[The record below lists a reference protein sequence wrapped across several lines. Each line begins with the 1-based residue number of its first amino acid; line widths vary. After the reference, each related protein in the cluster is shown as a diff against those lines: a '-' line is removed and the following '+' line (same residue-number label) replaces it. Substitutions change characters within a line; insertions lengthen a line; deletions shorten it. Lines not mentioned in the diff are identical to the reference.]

1 MVNGICEGKRCNIM
15 LDSGSSVSLISSA
28 FVNHL
33 HLDQKISPSSVK
45 LISFSND
52 NIPVQGE
59 LRLNLGIAGQTSNHD
74 FVVTD
79 RLLETEF
86 LLGIDFMQQH
96 EITLNLGRRELIT
109 RWGFCQITDIPTP
122 VKRSMKIRC
131 QKTVQIPP
139 NSMMYITGSL
149 EAGNH
154 NHGWRD
160 YTNYSGI
167 VEPYNN
173 TMLKTNTIFANAIV
187 HSENRKLPLQ
197 VINATDE
204 PITLYRNKLLAFLCP
219 IDTGNDLHTVNATY
233 SSGNL
238 TGNTD
243 NFNTKHVTGVTWDKN
258 DLFNQL
264 KIKDIKIPTDEKE
277 ILKDIIWHYR
287 DIFSMGDHD
296 IGCCNFYEAD
306 IVLKPDHVPV
316 WTPSRP
322 IPYKLRPHMDE
333 HIKNMLSAG
342 VIEPCKEP
350 SAWNSPIMLVQKS
363 TPGKYRPVVDLR
375 NLNKNCIGDRYQL
388 ANINHALDKLGG
400 NCLYSTCDLSSSFHQ
415 VKYKKEVRQCTAFLY
430 DDTQYIF
437 NRMIMGHVSSSSQ
450 FTRMMNKLLA
460 GIPIPHLTY
469 FLDDLL
475 VASNSIGKHL
485 QYLEIIF
492 ERFLQG
498 NLKISPSKCQLLRDE
513 VVYIGLTINK
523 DGVRVNKDR
532 IAALIELKPPT
543 NTKEV
548 QKILGFFGYNRRW
561 VPQYAEITRP
571 LYNLLTKGKTFEW
584 NGVCQSSFER
594 LKAVLAENITL
605 HFPDVEDPLSSYEVT
620 IDGSNLGGGAILT
633 QVVKGERRIIAFM
646 SKTWPKHK
654 REWGQT
660 RIEFETLYQS
670 IKNWAIFL
678 RGCSFVLKTDCL
690 SLLHL
695 DTIFSKTNATVH
707 RKLQFLADFDFT
719 IEHISGK
726 SNTTADFLSRY
737 PHKSTFVEQ
746 GTQTE
751 MQNFNSKGAGAIHL
765 IGGIPKHDIPII
777 FGGPKNVRPD
787 GQVANPGPKPLIRPD
802 NNIETEGIPKHD
814 IPIIFGGPKNVRP
827 DGRVTN
833 PDYKTLI
840 RPDINSNTN
849 DIPNHDIPVN
859 LDGPGNIRLDGQMID
874 PDYLSNIDINDHTD
888 DLEIPESLY
897 SLEGDFPVSFVT
909 VKSQAFS
916 TCLCGDEQAILAKN
930 RHTVCSILGQEN
942 LSTDKVILPELSDL
956 RKAQEQDEI
965 LKTVRQWIE
974 KGEKPKLI
982 QATRVPHE
990 LLSYWKQFS
999 LLKLDNGL
1007 IKRKWVSLSK
1017 KNYDIDRDLIVVP
1030 DSWQEQIIRLH
1041 HDTTTH
1047 PGVALTLEL
1056 CRRWCYWAG
1065 MEEEIRMLVGSCI
1078 TCGQSKHPQAY
1089 LKAPL
1094 QHIVCC
1100 NLNDLIEI
1108 DHIVPTAERKT
1119 PRGFRYILTITDVWS
1134 GYIIAI
1140 PVKSQTAEE
1149 NVRAVLHKW
1158 VLKYGCP
1165 KTMLCD
1171 NHPGYRAR
1179 LFEAIMQAFDCA
1191 VKHGIS
1197 YKSRTTGKVERQNRR
1212 LNAALRAVIPEGSEN
1227 NWDLYLDYVTF
1238 ALNSLRSRHTG
1249 YSANRLVFGRELNT
1263 PLSLIVDNENSSVNP
1278 DKSQYHK
1285 RAYIQHKELK
1295 TIIKKVRE
1303 NAETDFMYSQRFH
1316 DKNLHGPYFK
1326 KGEKCYIFT
1335 ECPSHKFSK
1344 RWRGPYT
1351 VNKAISDHVYV
1362 VQLPDGEKVCNI
1374 QKMKHYN
1381 ISKFSPVEH
1390 TRTLPQVPKSEGVS
1404 VETQR
1409 PRRRSES
1416 DDEVIVEVRQA
1427 PTTVDVTPILPT
1439 TATSRLSENAT
1450 PFTPVYLP
1458 RIPVTVTKYT
1468 PVINTPVADEILP
1481 TIETVLTPAGQNDVV
1496 PDVDDEAD
1504 AIIQTPL
1511 GVTGD
1516 FSDSEEL
1523 QGTSSTG
1530 GRLRPS
1536 RVRKAPDWFQAG
1548 YS

>member
-1 MVNGICEGKRCNIM
+1 M
-15 LDSGSSVSLISSA
+15 
-28 FVNHL
+28 
-33 HLDQKISPSSVK
+33 
-45 LISFSND
+45 
-52 NIPVQGE
+52 
-59 LRLNLGIAGQTSNHD
+59 
-74 FVVTD
+74 
-79 RLLETEF
+79 
-86 LLGIDFMQQH
+86 
-96 EITLNLGRRELIT
+96 
-109 RWGFCQITDIPTP
+109 
-122 VKRSMKIRC
+122 
-131 QKTVQIPP
+131 
-139 NSMMYITGSL
+139 
-149 EAGNH
+149 
-154 NHGWRD
+154 
-160 YTNYSGI
+160 
-167 VEPYNN
+167 
-173 TMLKTNTIFANAIV
+173 
-187 HSENRKLPLQ
+187 
-197 VINATDE
+197 
-204 PITLYRNKLLAFLCP
+204 CP
-219 IDTGNDLHTVNATY
+219 IDTGSDLHTVNATY

-238 TGNTD
+238 AGSTD
-243 NFNTKHVTGVTWDKN
+243 NFNTEHVTGVTWDKN
-258 DLFNQL
+258 ELFSQL
-264 KIKDIKIPTDEKE
+264 KIEDIKIPAGEKT
-277 ILKDIIWHYR
+277 ILKDIIWHYK

-333 HIKNMLSAG
+333 HIKNMLAAG
-342 VIEPCKEP
+342 VIEPCQEP
-350 SAWNSPIMLVQKS
+350 SPWNSPLMLVAKS
-363 TPGKYRPVVDLR
+363 TPGKYRAVVDLR

-450 FTRMMNKLLA
+450 FTRMMNKLLT

-571 LYNLLTKGKTFEW
+571 LYNLLTKGKSFEW
-584 NGVCQSSFER
+584 SRVCQSNFER

-737 PHKSTFVEQ
+737 PHKSTFVQQ

-751 MQNFNSKGAGAIHL
+751 IHNFKSDGAGAIHF
-765 IGGIPKHDIPII
+765 IGCISDHNIPVICD
-777 FGGPKNVRPD
+777 GPKNVRPD
-787 GQVANPGPKPLIRPD
+787 GLVENPDSNVLIGPD
-802 NNIETEGIPKHD
+802 NSISTSIIPKHD
-814 IPIIFGGPKNVRP
+814 ILVIP
-827 DGRVTN
+827 DGTKNIRQTGQVLD
-833 PDYKTLI
+833 PD
-840 RPDINSNTN
+840 SNV
-849 DIPNHDIPVN
+849 P
-859 LDGPGNIRLDGQMID
+859 IRLDSNTSTID
-874 PDYLSNIDINDHTD
+874 MNDHTD
-888 DLEIPESLY
+888 DREIPESLY

-916 TCLCGDEQAILAKN
+916 TCLCGDEQAILANN
-930 RHTVCSILGQEN
+930 RHTVCTILGQEN
-942 LSTDKVILPELSDL
+942 LSTDKIVLPEMSDL
-956 RKAQEQDEI
+956 RKAQKEDII
-965 LKTVRQWIE
+965 LKTVRQWVE

-1007 IKRKWVSLSK
+1007 LKREWVSVSK
-1017 KNYDIDRDLIVVP
+1017 KNFDVDRDLIIIP
-1030 DSWQEQIIRLH
+1030 ESWQEQVLRLH
-1041 HDTTTH
+1041 HNNTTH

-1065 MEEEIRMLVGSCI
+1065 MEEEIRLFVGSCI

-1108 DHIVPTAERKT
+1108 DHIVPTAEKKT

-1165 KTMLCD
+1165 RTMLCD
-1171 NHPGYRAR
+1171 NAPGYRAR

-1263 PLSLIVDNENSSVNP
+1263 PLSLIVENEESPINP
-1278 DKSQYHK
+1278 NKSQYHK
-1285 RAYIQHKELK
+1285 RAYLQHKELK
-1295 TIIKKVRE
+1295 
-1303 NAETDFMYSQRFH
+1303 
-1316 DKNLHGPYFK
+1316 
-1326 KGEKCYIFT
+1326 KC
-1335 ECPSHKFSK
+1335 
-1344 RWRGPYT
+1344 
-1351 VNKAISDHVYV
+1351 
-1362 VQLPDGEKVCNI
+1362 
-1374 QKMKHYN
+1374 MK
-1381 ISKFSPVEH
+1381 
-1390 TRTLPQVPKSEGVS
+1390 
-1404 VETQR
+1404 
-1409 PRRRSES
+1409 
-1416 DDEVIVEVRQA
+1416 
-1427 PTTVDVTPILPT
+1427 
-1439 TATSRLSENAT
+1439 
-1450 PFTPVYLP
+1450 
-1458 RIPVTVTKYT
+1458 
-1468 PVINTPVADEILP
+1468 
-1481 TIETVLTPAGQNDVV
+1481 
-1496 PDVDDEAD
+1496 
-1504 AIIQTPL
+1504 
-1511 GVTGD
+1511 
-1516 FSDSEEL
+1516 
-1523 QGTSSTG
+1523 
-1530 GRLRPS
+1530 
-1536 RVRKAPDWFQAG
+1536 
-1548 YS
+1548 